1 MDVPTQRR
9 GAPMRNAWRG
19 LAATAFIAPG
29 MMLPVRSAAHGCV
42 AREGAVAPERANVT
56 RVAGTWHMD
65 VPTQRRGAPMRNAW
79 RGLAATAFIAPGTTP
94 GRDYKWGVAKR

>member
-1 MDVPTQRR
+1 
-9 GAPMRNAWRG
+9 
-19 LAATAFIAPG
+19 
-29 MMLPVRSAAHGCV
+29 
-42 AREGAVAPERANVT
+42 
-56 RVAGTWHMD
+56 MD